1 MSLKKLNN
9 QLKSSGTHAIC
20 GLVRKAFLLLSLFVV
35 GADAAPI
42 IPTVYQDQYVL
53 VRAGINE
60 TGRQPI
66 HVGDL
71 LSFELRIQFD
81 SRNVR
86 LERFDSEYF
95 QRGFSTQTG
104 IRLFAPPVVT
114 HENLEASLVETRAI
128 WSFQILDCPADQ
140 EICAGDKHY
149 NLPVIST
156 SYQLIDQF
164 SQVLNEKSFRFRPWP
179 EKIVVS
185 PSLPSLPEPESDF
198 ADYFPSGAYPEM
210 LLVKTP
216 SYGGLLALVAGS
228 LLLALGL
235 GGRFP
240 ATGSLHGKKKMRPTG
255 SRWERL
261 LLHLRDSSLQ
271 DEEWTDG
278 LRRCASWFC
287 LDELGVNPYVWLT
300 DDSSSAEISPASTAG
315 ARALFTD
322 IVSQCCIEPENRQE
336 YLARFKQIVNE
347 IMASQGPRNK
357 S

>member
-1 MSLKKLNN
+1 MANRLLR
-9 QLKSSGTHAIC
+9 C
-20 GLVRKAFLLLSLFVV
+20 KALLLLSLFVV
-35 GADAAPI
+35 GADAAQFIPI
-42 IPTVYQDQYVL
+42 VYQDQYIL

-60 TGRQPI
+60 AGRQPI

-95 QRGFSTQTG
+95 QRGFSSQTG

-114 HENLEASLVETRAI
+114 HENLESSLVETGAI

-164 SQVLNEKSFRFRPWP
+164 SQVLNDKSFRFRPWP
-179 EKIVVS
+179 DKIVVS

-210 LLVKTP
+210 LPVETP
-216 SYGGLLALVAGS
+216 SYGGLMVLVAGG

-235 GGRFP
+235 GDRFS
-240 ATGSLHGKKKMRPTG
+240 AVGSLNGRQKMRPAG
-255 SRWERL
+255 NRWQRL

-271 DEEWTDG
+271 DEQWTDG

-287 LDELGVNPYVWLT
+287 LDELDVNPYVWLT
-300 DDSSSAEISPASTAG
+300 DDSSSAEISPKSTVS

-322 IVSQCCIEPENRQE
+322 IANQDSIEPEHREQ
-336 YLARFKQIVNE
+336 YLARFTQIVDE
-347 IMASQGPRNK
+347 IMGTQDATLETNLD
-357 S
+357 